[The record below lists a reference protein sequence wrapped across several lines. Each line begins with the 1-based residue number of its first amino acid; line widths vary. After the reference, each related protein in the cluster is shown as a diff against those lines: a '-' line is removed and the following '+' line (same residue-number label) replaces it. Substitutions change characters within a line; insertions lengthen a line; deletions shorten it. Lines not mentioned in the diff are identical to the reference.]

1 MGPIARAPPAPPP
14 PGRPAFPRDGRRVFR
29 QLARSPSRD
38 GSRPFPP
45 RAPTRLCLGEP
56 VAAQA
61 AALEAS
67 VAAGAE
73 GSVLVSVEALYV
85 AAAREVAQG
94 VVGTGLERVGRSGRA
109 VAVIVF
115 AEDGRVAYRRS
126 ESS

>member
-1 MGPIARAPPAPPP
+1 MQDYRNEGAEPAPRA
-14 PGRPAFPRDGRRVFR
+14 GGTVDRV
-29 QLARSPSRD
+29 
-38 GSRPFPP
+38 
-45 RAPTRLCLGEP
+45 GEA

-61 AALEAS
+61 AALEVS
-67 VAAGAE
+67 VAGGAE